1 MKNIIKKLAQS
12 SGYDIRK
19 KGSFESPPEFP
30 SDFTE
35 NDIEIIKK
43 VKPFTLTSNERINSL
58 LQATKYVVD
67 NNIPGD
73 IIECGV
79 WRGGSM
85 MAVAL
90 KLLIEKKSKKGKK
103 RDKGTKRKKRKK
115 RIKKTPLINSFNNKS
130 PDHDLNCISIN
141 PF

>member
-90 KLLIEKKSKKGKK
+90 KLLNEKKSEK
-103 RDKGTKRKKRKK
+103 
-115 RIKKTPLINSFNNKS
+115 
-130 PDHDLNCISIN
+130 DLYLFDTYEGMSK
-141 PF
+141 PTDLDVQEHK